1 MSYKKIK
8 CMKRV
13 VLLSVFVAF
22 AIIAVKADPAKK
34 VNLSFQNGKLKVE
47 AIHKVKDVKKHFI
60 DQIVI
65 KVDGKEVKTISLK
78 SQSSTDAEIIEV
90 PVPEIKKGSKVE
102 VTTRCNEFG
111 LKSGKLTV
119 E

>member
-1 MSYKKIK
+1 
-8 CMKRV
+8 MKRTILTAVIV
-13 VLLSVFVAF
+13 VLAIVVA
-22 AIIAVKADPAKK
+22 KADPAKK
-34 VNLSFQNGKLKVE
+34 VNVSFQNGKLKVE
-47 AIHKVKDVKKHFI
+47 AIHKVKDVKTHYI
-60 DQIVI
+60 DQLLV

-78 SQSSTDAEIIEV
+78 SQSSTVSELIEF

-102 VTTRCNEFG
+102 VVARCNEFG